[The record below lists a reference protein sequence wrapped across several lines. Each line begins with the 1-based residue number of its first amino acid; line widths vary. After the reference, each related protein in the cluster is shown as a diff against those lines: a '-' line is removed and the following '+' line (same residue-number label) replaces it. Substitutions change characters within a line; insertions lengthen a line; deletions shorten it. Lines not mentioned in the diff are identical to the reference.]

1 MAEQTPIS
9 ITISRETGK
18 IVDVERGEVREEDFK
33 RIMGALSDYMKEILR
48 CG

>member
-1 MAEQTPIS
+1 MAEQTPIA

-33 RIMGALSDYMKEILR
+33 RIMSALSDYMKEILR
-48 CG
+48 YK